1 MSRGQGLGL
10 GSQLDQSFAHINRAS
25 RLLDALRLAAT
36 ANAEQ
41 PAAGTESDGSVVDS
55 KVVIL
60 EAPSVR
66 LALSMLADEVL
77 CLQQQLLAVG
87 DAVSRLGPVQ
97 GQGLGPEPSV
107 ATNSSRAKAIYE
119 ERLRCHE
126 ER

>member
-1 MSRGQGLGL
+1 MSPGQGLGL

-25 RLLDALRLAAT
+25 RLLDALRLAAS
-36 ANAEQ
+36 ANAKQ
-41 PAAGTESDGSVVDS
+41 PAGTESDDSVVDS
-55 KVVIL
+55 KVVVL

-87 DAVSRLGPVQ
+87 EAVSRLGPA
-97 GQGLGPEPSV
+97 QGLGLGLEPSV